1 MKFLFFLL
9 VATAAPAQTLHYSI
23 NWPSGLSLGE
33 ATLVSDHQNAG
44 RAGDLSVF
52 DLTLDAGVPGFAI
65 RDHEHASA
73 GPDFCSFELDKSD
86 LHGRRKSEEKI
97 TFDQQKN
104 TITRETLNGGGKSEM
119 PAPPCARDA
128 LTFLQFARKELAQGR
143 LVPEQQVVFGSMY
156 QVRFE
161 YTGQQ
166 KIQSGEHQV
175 EADRILATIKRSSSD
190 LTVEIFFARDAART
204 PLLAKVPVSLGTFT
218 VELIR

>member
-1 MKFLFFLL
+1 MKFLIFLV
-9 VATAAPAQTLHYSI
+9 VAIASHAQSLHYSI

-33 ATLVSDHQNAG
+33 ATLVSDHQNPG
-44 RAGDLSVF
+44 KAGDLWVF
-52 DLTLDAGVPGFAI
+52 DLDLDASVPGFAI

-73 GPDFCSFELDKSD
+73 SPDFCSFELDKSS
-86 LHGRRKSEEKI
+86 LRGRRKGEEKI

-104 TITRETLNGGGKSEM
+104 TITRETLNGGGKSDISV
-119 PAPPCARDA
+119 PPCAKDA
-128 LTFLQFARKELAQGR
+128 LTFLQFARQELAQGR
-143 LVPEQQVVFGSMY
+143 LVPQQPVAFGSMY

-166 KIQSGEHQV
+166 TIRTGEHQV
-175 EADRILATIKRSSSD
+175 DADRILASIKGSSSD

>member
-1 MKFLFFLL
+1 MKFLVFLL
-9 VATAAPAQTLHYSI
+9 VAITASAESLHYAV

-44 RAGDLSVF
+44 KAGDLWVF
-52 DLTLDAGVPGFAI
+52 DLDLDASVPGFAV
-65 RDHEHASA
+65 RNHDHSSA
-73 GPDFCSFELDKSD
+73 TADLCSVELDKSD
-86 LHGRRKSEEKI
+86 THGRRQSEEKI

-104 TITRETLNGGGKSEM
+104 TITRETLSGGGKSDISV
-119 PAPPCARDA
+119 PPCAKDA
-128 LTFLQFARKELAQGR
+128 LTFLQFARKELSQGR
-143 LVPEQQVVFGSMY
+143 LIPQQQVVFGSMY

-166 KIQSGEHQV
+166 TIKTGERQV
-175 EADRILATIKRSSSD
+175 EADRILATIKGSSSD

-204 PLLAKVPVSLGTFT
+204 PLLAKVPVSLATFT